1 MQAGVSLARRTRAQ
15 HRHELHTLTYVTLD
29 QSNGGIVR
37 DLTHSG
43 IAVQAVAPVRA
54 GEQVQVRFELRSP
67 RLMVATRGE
76 VAWGT
81 ASGQCGI
88 RFLDLSLRAARQIDE
103 WIFGSLL
110 AGLPPWLGSDE
121 SSFAAKSLA
130 LVGVGNE
137 VDANDGLMV
146 SASPVHVIELPM
158 PAEPPASAHIDDDS
172 GELFVQPSSELDW
185 LSQPLSGR
193 GLAWTVNTL
202 AVLAA
207 LLLFALIFLSVT
219 REPPQRP
226 FAIAVGVAVFVAALY
241 WGLFKV
247 FGGGSL
253 GARLA
258 RLRESENEEQ
268 TGGARFR

>member
-37 DLTHSG
+37 DLTHAG

-67 RLMVATRGE
+67 RLMIATRGE

-88 RFLDLSLRAARQIDE
+88 RFLDLSPRATRQIDE
-103 WIFGSLL
+103 WILGSLL
-110 AGLPPWLGSDE
+110 AGLPPWLGPDD
-121 SSFAAKSLA
+121 SSFATKTLA
-130 LVGVGNE
+130 LVGAGNE
-137 VDANDGLMV
+137 VEENDGLMV
-146 SASPVHVIELPM
+146 SASPVNVIELPL
-158 PAEPPASAHIDDDS
+158 PAEPHASAHIHDDS

-193 GLAWTVNTL
+193 GLAWTINTL

-207 LLLFALIFLSVT
+207 LFLFALVFLSVT
-219 REPPQRP
+219 RELPQRP
-226 FAIAVGVAVFVAALY
+226 FAIAVGAAGFVAALY

-268 TGGARFR
+268 PSGPRFR